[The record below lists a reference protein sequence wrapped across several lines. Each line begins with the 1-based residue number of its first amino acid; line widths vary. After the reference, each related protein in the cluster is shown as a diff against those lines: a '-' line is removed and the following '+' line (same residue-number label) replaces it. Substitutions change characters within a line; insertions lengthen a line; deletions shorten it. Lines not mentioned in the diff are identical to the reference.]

1 MKNGFVILT
10 VILGFIAVLVC
21 IGYKLFSTYDKK

>member
-10 VILGFIAVLVC
+10 VILGFIAVLVYV
-21 IGYKLFSTYDKK
+21 GYKLFSTYDKK